1 MDDEIKRLLDI
12 SDKAKE
18 LGKTNDIK
26 TKAGEKDSLND
37 YLSEREQGF
46 VGSNCREKL
55 LDTKANTTF
64 QKNTICFSIKDY
76 YDMLMH
82 GYNSL
87 IEDYVNHLFLDK
99 DTIVYC
105 IDNKTY
111 YTYQEKPALIEY
123 IISNTNKISEIS

>member
-1 MDDEIKRLLDI
+1 MDDGIKRLLDI

-18 LGKTNDIK
+18 LGKKNDIK

-64 QKNTICFSIKDY
+64 QKNTVYFSIKDY
-76 YDMLMH
+76 HDMLMH
-82 GYNSL
+82 GCNSSV
-87 IEDYVNHLFLDK
+87 EDCVNNIYFDE

-105 IDNKTY
+105 IDNKTN
-111 YTYQEKPALIEY
+111 YTYQEKSALIEF
-123 IISNTNKISEIS
+123 IISYTNKK